1 MKTIFVGLVVALLSL
16 FSFSAQSAEGKSLNL
31 QFGIGSY
38 HFQER
43 ADGRPWNQRND
54 GIGIEYVTP
63 GKLWG
68 DDVEYCRSAG
78 QIKNSEFGQTVHVGG
93 CVRKAVLEGSVGKI
107 SIGVFAGVM
116 TYPSKYNARRQAG
129 DLFPVVL
136 PTASACLKN
145 GVCLDATF
153 IPKIQEENASTAIL
167 IMGRFPIK
175 HW

>member
-145 GVCLDATF
+145 GVCLDTDVRSRLKKRTQALR
-153 IPKIQEENASTAIL
+153 SHV
-167 IMGRFPIK
+167 MGRFPIK